1 MPPRKERP
9 LSFALPPVVSV
20 EDTTKAINGV
30 LAALAQGFVTLG
42 EASDAIDLIERCRRI
57 IGPALPASLEGQSRP
72 KPRGGATL
80 SSSERSSS
88 QIAWRASASALSCWL
103 FE

>member
-1 MPPRKERP
+1 MPPRKERL

-30 LAALAQGFVTLG
+30 LPALAQGLVTLS

-57 IGPALPASLEGQSRP
+57 IGPALPASALGHDVRIQFVTASGAP
-72 KPRGGATL
+72 SAGG
-80 SSSERSSS
+80 
-88 QIAWRASASALSCWL
+88 
-103 FE
+103 